1 MNRPIVR
8 LSAAIALVGTA
19 LVASGCALYA
29 TPHGRVRVGVH
40 IPLPVPVIRVPVY
53 TGGHHAPHHSPAPAP
68 APYPSSSYP
77 STPHPSPAYPSSGHA
92 HGYPSAG
99 HGTYALGGVIRSVE
113 SLGPRGYDAGVRVSV
128 LMDDQSMRSFNVPLA
143 DWRVGD
149 RVRVEGARLV
159 RG

>member
-8 LSAAIALVGTA
+8 LAAAATLVGTA
-19 LVASGCALYA
+19 LIASGCALYA
-29 TPHGRVRVGVH
+29 SPHGRVRVGVH
-40 IPLPVPVIRVPVY
+40 VPLPVPVIRVPVY
-53 TGGHHAPHHSPAPAP
+53 TGGHHSPHQAP

-77 STPHPSPAYPSSGHA
+77 STPHPAPAYPSGGGA

-99 HGTYALGGVIRSVE
+99 HGAYVVGGVIRSVE
-113 SLGPRGYDAGVRVSV
+113 SLGPRGYDVGVRVTV
-128 LMDDQSMRSFNVPLA
+128 LMDDHSTRSFNMPLA
-143 DWRVGD
+143 DWRVGE